1 VTRRYARGK
10 LAEPAP
16 SASVVIPV
24 KDGARWLGE
33 VSPPSLRRKLGL
45 EVLVIDSGSRDH
57 SMDIARAAGV
67 SVLEIEPASFGHGRT
82 PSWARRAPA
91 ASWSAS

>member
-1 VTRRYARGK
+1 M

-33 VSPPSLRRKLGL
+33 VLAAGLAQALGL

-57 SMDIARAAGV
+57 FPDGLDDSAFLSKVNASYKRAC
-67 SVLEIEPASFGHGRT
+67 
-82 PSWARRAPA
+82 
-91 ASWSAS
+91 